1 MKAASLLLGKKADP
15 APGSGKK
22 TLAEALMASVKVV
35 ITQYSMMHSFLV
47 TEGSV
52 YRTVAGLRHQGLVA
66 AIGTR

>member
-35 ITQYSMMHSFLV
+35 ITQYS
-47 TEGSV
+47 
-52 YRTVAGLRHQGLVA
+52 
-66 AIGTR
+66 IK